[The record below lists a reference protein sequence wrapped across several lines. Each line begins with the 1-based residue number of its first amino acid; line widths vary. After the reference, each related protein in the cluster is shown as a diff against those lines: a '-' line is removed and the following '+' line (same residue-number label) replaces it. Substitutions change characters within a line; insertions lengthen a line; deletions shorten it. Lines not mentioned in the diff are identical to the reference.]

1 MQKLTAMQQRIYD
14 YIASFIRDQGYP
26 PSVREIG
33 EAVGLKSPSTVHFHI
48 KHLEELG
55 YLSKD
60 GRKGRA
66 LTLVERPDAAPVA
79 QQISPVQE
87 AAYAPGRCRCWA
99 MWPPVHPSWRRS
111 ALTIISP
118 STPRVGTGSFSP
130 CVFGASPC

>member
-87 AAYAPGRCRCWA
+87 AAYAPGRV
-99 MWPPVHPSWRRS
+99 PVLGDVATDLPVRLP
-111 ALTIISP
+111 ALLRLRLP
-118 STPRVGTGSFSP
+118 
-130 CVFGASPC
+130 